1 MFSVFAN
8 CCSWVKWKRKPMRDV
23 TLVMLGLD
31 NAGKTAAVKGLQGED
46 LKDITPTVGFS
57 KAEMRFGRFDVTVFD
72 LGGGK
77 PIRGIWHNYLAEA
90 HGVVFAV
97 DSSDAERLQEAH
109 ETLSAVLVDPR
120 VAGKPLLVLA
130 NKQDKVGALGA
141 AEVIEHLSL
150 EQLVNENKCICHIE
164 TCSAVVG
171 SGKKQDRAIVTGLH
185 WILRTINHDYAEL
198 KERVERDTAAQ
209 RAQEAAQRKERRE
222 RVLRVRQERDQQE
235 REEAERQGKS
245 VMGDEG
251 NEVMENPFQPIEN
264 VIAQNED
271 RMKRE
276 KDTAKRSASALNGEV
291 VLQEKETSAAGNAE
305 PGLGERGPPALGDSA
320 DEAGRPASGSARF
333 QHSEG
338 DTDRTDTTSAG
349 VDEKPKKKRKKV
361 KRNKVEPA
369 NLDDHTEG
377 GTTAFT
383 ATTTSSD
390 VRGRPLP
397 PLVLR
402 PIPNSESN
410 DILN

>member
-97 DSSDAERLQEAH
+97 DSSDTERLQEAH

-150 EQLVNENKCICHIE
+150 EQLVNDNKCICHIE
-164 TCSAVVG
+164 TCSAVFG

-185 WILRTINHDYAEL
+185 WILRTISHDYAEL

-245 VMGDEG
+245 VKGDED

-291 VLQEKETSAAGNAE
+291 VLQEKETSEPPRLAERFTAG
-305 PGLGERGPPALGDSA
+305 LSDYLS
-320 DEAGRPASGSARF
+320 
-333 QHSEG
+333 
-338 DTDRTDTTSAG
+338 

-361 KRNKVEPA
+361 KRNKVEPV
-369 NLDDHTEG
+369 NLEDHTRRTLTLVPIPLG
-377 GTTAFT
+377 WALQQLPCRKPIIRPQPT
-383 ATTTSSD
+383 D

-397 PLVLR
+397 PLILR

-410 DILN
+410 DVLN

>member
-1 MFSVFAN
+1 MSRPVIL
-8 CCSWVKWKRKPMRDV
+8 R
-23 TLVMLGLD
+23 
-31 NAGKTAAVKGLQGED
+31 
-46 LKDITPTVGFS
+46 
-57 KAEMRFGRFDVTVFD
+57 
-72 LGGGK
+72 
-77 PIRGIWHNYLAEA
+77 
-90 HGVVFAV
+90 
-97 DSSDAERLQEAH
+97 
-109 ETLSAVLVDPR
+109 
-120 VAGKPLLVLA
+120 LA

-305 PGLGERGPPALGDSA
+305 PGLGGERGPPTLGDSA
-320 DEAGRPASGSARF
+320 DEVGRPASGSARF

-349 VDEKPKKKRKKV
+349 
-361 KRNKVEPA
+361 
-369 NLDDHTEG
+369 T
-377 GTTAFT
+377 FT
-383 ATTTSSD
+383 PPEHNTGCCCCCIFFLPTD

-410 DILN
+410 DVLN